1 MITQVDITGII
12 AQQRRFFT
20 TGKTKNI
27 QFRIE
32 QIKLLK
38 QAIQEQ
44 EEEIVKALYKD
55 LKRPKVESL
64 VAEISLCLKEIKYTL
79 QHLKPW
85 SKPQKVPTPLALL
98 PGSSQIISEPLGV
111 VLIISPWNYPFQL
124 AIAPLIHSIAAGN
137 CAIIKPSE
145 IASHTSQVIAKLI
158 AKIFPPEFITVME
171 GDKEIAT
178 QLLQQKFDHIF
189 FTGSTAIGKI
199 VMETAAKHLTSVT
212 LELGGKSPC
221 IVDSNI
227 DIEVTAKRI
236 TWGKFINAGQ
246 TCIAPDYLLVHNSIK
261 EQLLTALK
269 RCLKE
274 FYGLN
279 PATSP
284 DYSRIISDKHFQR
297 LCSFLNEGK
306 IVVGGETN
314 LEERYIAPT
323 IIEQVT
329 WEHKIMAEEIF
340 GPILPILTYQNLS
353 EAITTIN
360 SQPKP
365 LALYIFSK
373 DKQVQEQVLQKTSSG
388 GVGINETISHIVS
401 CELPFGGV
409 GMSGMGSYHGKAG
422 FDTFSHRKSVLR
434 KPFWLDMKLKY
445 PPYEGKL
452 KFLKLLLEK
461 S

>member
-1 MITQVDITGII
+1 MITQVDITKII

-20 TGKTKNI
+20 TGKTKELH
-27 QFRIE
+27 FRIE

-38 QAIQEQ
+38 QAIKEQ
-44 EEEIVKALYKD
+44 EEEIVQALYQD

-79 QHLKPW
+79 QHLKSW
-85 SKPQKVPTPLALL
+85 SKPQKAPTPLALL
-98 PGSSQIISEPLGV
+98 PGSSQIISEPVGV

-158 AKIFPPEFITVME
+158 ANIFPPEFITVME
-171 GDKEIAT
+171 GDKEVST
-178 QLLQQKFDHIF
+178 RLLQQKFDHIF
-189 FTGSTAIGKI
+189 FTGGTPIGKI
-199 VMETAAKHLTSVT
+199 VMEAAAKHLTPVT

-269 RCLKE
+269 RCLQK
-274 FYGLN
+274 FYGSN

-306 IVVGGETN
+306 IIVGGETN

-340 GPILPILTYQNLS
+340 GPILPLLTYQNLS
-353 EAITTIN
+353 EAIATIN

-373 DKQVQEQVLQKTSSG
+373 DKQVQEQILQQTSSG

-409 GMSGMGSYHGKAG
+409 GMSGMGSYHGKTG
-422 FDTFSHRKSVLR
+422 FDTFSHKKSVLR

-452 KFLKLLLEK
+452 KLLKLLLEK